1 MVRSIALTAV
11 LLVFLAPPAVGQ
23 AQDGHV
29 YRVNLWDAK
38 TGHEAA
44 YSQSYRDYLIPV
56 FNELKQRGAIVSY
69 LALSKDTGSPNPTHL
84 ILIEFANWAA
94 LDRVEQQLDEASRKV
109 HGKPFPEIVA
119 EQFVPHRDP
128 GGSEMYVTP

>member
-1 MVRSIALTAV
+1 MVRSIALTV
-11 LLVFLAPPAVGQ
+11 LLLVFLAPPAIGQ

-29 YRVNLWDAK
+29 YNVAQWDAK

-44 YSQSYRDYLIPV
+44 YSQSYRDYLMPV

-69 LALSKDTGSPNPTHL
+69 LALSKNTGSPHSTHL
-84 ILIEFANWAA
+84 VVIEFANWAA
-94 LDRVEQQLDEASRKV
+94 LDGFQQKIDEASRAV

-119 EQFVPHRDP
+119 EHFVPHRDP
-128 GGSEMYVTP
+128 GGSDIYVAP

>member
-1 MVRSIALTAV
+1 MVRSLALTA
-11 LLVFLAPPAVGQ
+11 LLFVFLVPPAIGQ

-29 YRVNLWDAK
+29 YTVTLWDAK

-44 YSQSYRDYLIPV
+44 YSRSYRDYLIPV
-56 FNELKQRGAIVSY
+56 FNELKQRGVIVSY
-69 LALSKDTGSPNPTHL
+69 LALRKNTGSPKPTHL
-84 ILIEFANWAA
+84 IVTEFANWAA
-94 LDRVEQQLDEASRKV
+94 LDRFEQQLDEASRKV

>member
-1 MVRSIALTAV
+1 MIRGIALIAL

-29 YRVNLWDAK
+29 YTVSRWDAK

-56 FNELKQRGAIVSY
+56 FNALKERGAIVSF
-69 LALSKDTGSPNPTHL
+69 LSLSKNTGSANSTHL
-84 ILIEFANWAA
+84 TLVEFANWAA
-94 LDRVEQQLDEASRKV
+94 LDGFEQALDEASRAV
-109 HGKPFPEIVA
+109 HGRPFPEIVA
-119 EQFVPHRDP
+119 EHFVPHRDP
-128 GGSEMYVTP
+128 RGSEIYVAP